1 MELPAAAFARSIA
14 EIANALHVDVAHG
27 LSPAEVERRRGVCG
41 ANVVVRDASRSLW
54 TIAGRQFRNIV
65 VALLALAAAIAFAT
79 RDPAE
84 GVAIIGVLLINA
96 AVGFAVEWRSERALE
111 SLRIQVRTN
120 ARVLR
125 DGVQSMIDAEE
136 LVPGDVVLLDPGAHV
151 PADARIVDTMTLRVE
166 EAALTGESMPVTKS
180 SDAVAS
186 EAPLAD
192 RKSMV
197 FLGTT
202 VTAGRATAIVT
213 ATGDATELGRIGRLV
228 RTVKIQPTPLEQRLA
243 SLGRTLV
250 WIVLAI
256 GALVVGVGVLRGDP
270 LWQMVEVGISLAVA
284 AVPEGLPAVT
294 TLILSVGV
302 LRMARRHA
310 IVRKLPAVE
319 TLGSTTVICTDKT
332 GTLTMNQLTVRQI
345 DAEDSAELLRIGVLC
360 SDAVIERGV
369 PVGDPTEVALVVA
382 AIDAGIDVA
391 SLRQAHRKVL
401 ELPFDPATKRMVTVH
416 ETPEATK
423 LIALKG
429 APSVVLEMCTELDA
443 AGRSALIAR
452 NEELA
457 SNGLR
462 ILAFARSTD
471 DRDLYHGYTF
481 LGFAALADPP
491 RPAAAEAIAHAHEAG
506 VRVVMLTGDQVE
518 TARAIAR
525 ELRLTGDRPPVVVH
539 ARELAGRSAAEVTRL
554 AHETDVFA
562 RITPEDKLRVVEAMR
577 KAGEVVAVTGDGVN
591 DAPALRRADI
601 GIAMGKSGTDA
612 AKQTADLVL
621 TDDNL
626 GTVVAAIE
634 EGRTIYANIAKFV
647 HLLFSHNLGEV
658 LVVFVALAVGLPLPL
673 LPLQILWMN
682 VVTDIFPAFALALE
696 PSQPHRMHGRRRR
709 GDILSRSFLLLVTW
723 QGAMLAAVALGAYV
737 WALRTYGQG
746 AHARTIA
753 LCALVAVQLGQTF
766 NCRSRVASVFSGM
779 FDNLHIWAAAA
790 TVVALQAFAIGFRP
804 LASLLALTRLS
815 PTDLAV
821 IASCAVLPVVVVEIC
836 KAFVRVR
843 LGGPSMKFAL
853 AILFIFTAPAAFA
866 HCDWINGPVVA
877 DARTALAKS
886 DITPVLKWVAAS
898 DEAELRSA
906 FDRTMAARAEA
917 VAEQCLGAASE
928 RIHQVT
934 IK

>member
-1 MELPAAAFARSIA
+1 M
-14 EIANALHVDVAHG
+14 EIADALHVDVQQG
-27 LSPAEVERRRGVCG
+27 LSRYEVDRRREMFG
-41 ANVVVRDASRSLW
+41 ANVVVHDASRSVW
-54 TIAGRQFRNIV
+54 TILGRQFRNVV
-65 VALLALAAAIAFAT
+65 VALLAVAATIAFAT
-79 RDPAE
+79 RDPAD

-111 SLRIQVRTN
+111 SLRIQVRTS

-125 DGVQSMIDAEE
+125 DGVQSMIDAED

-151 PADARIVDTMTLRVE
+151 PADARIVNTMTFRVE
-166 EAALTGESMPVTKS
+166 EAALTGESVPVVKS
-180 SDAVAS
+180 SEPVAAD
-186 EAPLAD
+186 APLAE
-192 RKSMV
+192 RTCMV

-202 VTAGRATAIVT
+202 ATAGRATAIIT
-213 ATGDATELGRIGRLV
+213 ATGEATELGKIGRLV
-228 RTVKIQPTPLEQRLA
+228 RSVVIQPTPMEQRLS

-250 WIVLAI
+250 WIVLVI
-256 GALVVGVGVLRGDP
+256 GALVAGVGVLRGDP
-270 LWQMVEVGISLAVA
+270 LWEMVEVGISLAVA

-332 GTLTMNQLTVRQI
+332 GTLTMNQLSVRKI
-345 DAEDSAELLRIGVLC
+345 DAEDSVELLRIGALC
-360 SDAVIERGV
+360 SDAVIEHGT

-382 AIDAGIDVA
+382 AGDAGIDVA
-391 SLRQAHRKVL
+391 SLRQTHRKVR
-401 ELPFDPATKRMVTVH
+401 EVPFDPTTKRMMTVH
-416 ETPEATK
+416 QTPEGTT
-423 LIALKG
+423 LVALKG
-429 APSVVLEMCTELDA
+429 APSVVLEMCTDLDA
-443 AGRSALIAR
+443 ARRSALSAR

-457 SNGLR
+457 SSGLR
-462 ILAFARSTD
+462 ILAFARSSD
-471 DRDLYHGYTF
+471 DRDLFHGYTF

-491 RPAAAEAIAHAHEAG
+491 RPAAAEAISRAHAAG

-525 ELRLTGDRPPVVVH
+525 ELRLADDRPPVVIH
-539 ARELAGRSAAEVTRL
+539 ARELAERSDAEVTRL
-554 AHETDVFA
+554 AQTTDVFA
-562 RITPEDKLRVVEAMR
+562 RITPEDKLRVVEALR
-577 KAGEVVAVTGDGVN
+577 NAGAIVAVTGDGVN

-658 LVVFVALAVGLPLPL
+658 LMVLTALAVGLPLPL

-696 PSQPHRMHGRRRR
+696 PSQPRRMHGRRER
-709 GDILSRSFLLLVTW
+709 GDIVSRSFLFLVAW

-737 WALRTYGQG
+737 WALQVYGESP
-746 AHARTIA
+746 HARTIA

-766 NCRSRVASVFSGM
+766 NCRSRVASALSGI
-779 FDNLHIWAAAA
+779 FDNVHIWAATA
-790 TVVALQAFAIGFRP
+790 TVVTLQALAIAFPP
-804 LASLLALTRLS
+804 LARLLALTRLS
-815 PTDLAV
+815 GADLAV
-821 IASCAVLPVVVVEIC
+821 IIMCAVLPVVVVEIY
-836 KAFVRVR
+836 KTWVRRR
-843 LGGPSMKFAL
+843 LRHD
-853 AILFIFTAPAAFA
+853 PA
-866 HCDWINGPVVA
+866 
-877 DARTALAKS
+877 
-886 DITPVLKWVAAS
+886 
-898 DEAELRSA
+898 
-906 FDRTMAARAEA
+906 
-917 VAEQCLGAASE
+917 
-928 RIHQVT
+928 
-934 IK
+934 

>member
-1 MELPAAAFARSIA
+1 MEGDRLPADPHARSNA
-14 EIANALHVDVAHG
+14 EIAGALRVDVAQG
-27 LSPAEVERRRGVCG
+27 LSPSEVERRRETFG
-41 ANVVVRDASRSLW
+41 ANVVVRDAGRSIW
-54 TIAGRQFRNIV
+54 TIAGRQFRSIV
-65 VALLALAAAIAFAT
+65 VALLAVAAAIAFAT

-84 GVAIIGVLLINA
+84 GIAIIGVLLINA

-151 PADARIVDTMTLRVE
+151 PADARIFETMTLHVE
-166 EAALTGESMPVTKS
+166 EAALTGESMPVAKS
-180 SDAVAS
+180 SDPVA
-186 EAPLAD
+186 ADVPLAE
-192 RKSMV
+192 RTCMV

-213 ATGDATELGRIGRLV
+213 ATGDATELGKIGRLV
-228 RTVKIQPTPLEQRLA
+228 RSVEIQPTPLEQRLT
-243 SLGRTLV
+243 SLGQTLV
-250 WIVLAI
+250 WVVLGI
-256 GALVVGVGVLRGDP
+256 GAIVTAVGVLRGDP
-270 LWQMVEVGISLAVA
+270 LWEMVEVGISLAVA

-294 TLILSVGV
+294 TLILSIGV

-332 GTLTMNQLTVRQI
+332 GTLTMNQLSVRKI
-345 DAEDSAELLRIGVLC
+345 DAEDPSELLRIGALC
-360 SDAVIERGV
+360 SDAVIERGT

-382 AIDAGIDVA
+382 AVDAGIDVA
-391 SLRQAHRKVL
+391 SLRQTHRKVL
-401 ELPFDPATKRMVTVH
+401 EVPFDPTTKRMITVH
-416 ETPEATK
+416 ETPEAAT
-423 LIALKG
+423 LVALKG
-429 APSVVLEMCTELDA
+429 APSVVLEMCTDLDA
-443 AGRSALIAR
+443 TRRSELNAR

-457 SNGLR
+457 SGGLR
-462 ILAFARSTD
+462 ILAFARGSD

-491 RPAAAEAIAHAHEAG
+491 RPAAAQAISHAHAAG

-525 ELRLTGDRPPVVVH
+525 ELRLADERPPVVVH
-539 ARELAGRSAAEVTRL
+539 ARDLADRSEAEVTRL
-554 AHETDVFA
+554 AHQTDVFA
-562 RITPEDKLRVVEAMR
+562 RITPEDKLRVVEALR
-577 KAGEVVAVTGDGVN
+577 NAGEIVAVTGDGVN

-658 LVVFVALAVGLPLPL
+658 IVVFTALAVGLPLPL

-696 PSQPHRMHGRRRR
+696 PSQPHRMHGRRQRA
-709 GDILSRSFLLLVTW
+709 DILSRTFLLLVAW
-723 QGAMLAAVALGAYV
+723 QGAMLAAVALGAYT
-737 WALRTYGQG
+737 WALDVYGEG

-753 LCALVAVQLGQTF
+753 LSALVAVQLGHTF
-766 NCRSRVASVFSGM
+766 NCRSRVASVLTGL
-779 FDNLHIWAAAA
+779 FDNLHIWAATA
-790 TVVALQAFAIGFRP
+790 TVVALQAFAMAFGP
-804 LASLLALTRLS
+804 LAKLLALTRLTA
-815 PTDLAV
+815 TDLLVVA
-821 IASCAVLPVVVVEIC
+821 ACAVLPIVVVEIY
-836 KAFVRVR
+836 KVFLRVR
-843 LGGPSMKFAL
+843 LR
-853 AILFIFTAPAAFA
+853 
-866 HCDWINGPVVA
+866 HEPV
-877 DARTALAKS
+877 
-886 DITPVLKWVAAS
+886 
-898 DEAELRSA
+898 
-906 FDRTMAARAEA
+906 
-917 VAEQCLGAASE
+917 
-928 RIHQVT
+928 
-934 IK
+934 